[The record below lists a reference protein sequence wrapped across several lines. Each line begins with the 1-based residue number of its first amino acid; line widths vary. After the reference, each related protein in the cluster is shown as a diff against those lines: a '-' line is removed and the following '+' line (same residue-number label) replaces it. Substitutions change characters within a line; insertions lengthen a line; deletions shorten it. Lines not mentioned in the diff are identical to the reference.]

1 MVAVSVH
8 PLVADQAMI
17 TGRMAAMTV
26 GMTAAIAAALRKGAG
41 LRPRR
46 AMWTMKFRF
55 KRVETPWH
63 ILGDKCRRQ
72 QQIDGL
78 SPF

>member
-1 MVAVSVH
+1 MAVMVAVSVH

-17 TGRMAAMTV
+17 TGRTV
-26 GMTAAIAAALRKGAG
+26 ALTVAIAAALRKGAG
-41 LRPRR
+41 PRPRR
-46 AMWTMKFRF
+46 AIWTMKFRF
-55 KRVETPWH
+55 KQVETPWH

-72 QQIDGL
+72 QQMGGL